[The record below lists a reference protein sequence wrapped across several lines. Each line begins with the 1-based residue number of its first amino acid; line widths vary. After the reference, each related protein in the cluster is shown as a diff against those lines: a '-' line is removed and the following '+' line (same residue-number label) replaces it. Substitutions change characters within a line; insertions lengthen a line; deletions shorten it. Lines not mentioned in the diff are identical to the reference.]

1 MKEINDIKQVAPFLQ
16 LNLGDQRLALEAII
30 FSSENPIT
38 TESLRKLLVTD
49 YLSTKRHDVDDEV
62 DQVSINDEIAEQM
75 ANDLYFEN
83 LIIEINSELE
93 VTSRP
98 YKIIKSAGG
107 WLYSVKPEYGELINN
122 ILKTKIRKRLSQAS
136 LEVLAII
143 AYKQPVS
150 KPEIEQIRGVNS
162 NEVVNSLIE
171 KNLIKIAGR
180 SEALGKPILY
190 ATTNEFLRTFG
201 LNSLQELPKL
211 KEIEEIA
218 SSDLRNTDE
227 NDTIEDGSEFNFR
240 GFILP
245 VDNELK

>member
-1 MKEINDIKQVAPFLQ
+1 MKESNEIKQVAPFLQ
-16 LNLGDQRLALEAII
+16 LDNDEQKLALEAII
-30 FSSENPIT
+30 FSSEVPLNT
-38 TESLRKLLVTD
+38 DTLRKLLVTD
-49 YLSTKRHDVDDEV
+49 YLSLKKHNTDEDI
-62 DQVSINDEIAEQM
+62 DQVTINDEIAESM

-83 LIIEINSELE
+83 MIDEINSELDN
-93 VTSRP
+93 SGRP
-98 YKIIKSAGG
+98 FKIVKSAGG
-107 WLYSVKPEYGELINN
+107 WLYSVKAEYGELINSV
-122 ILKTKIRKRLSQAS
+122 LKTKFRKRLSQAS

-190 ATTNEFLRTFG
+190 ATTNDFLRTFG

-218 SSDLRNTDE
+218 SSDIHEPVESADE
-227 NDTIEDGSEFNFR
+227 EEKDFNFN
-240 GFILP
+240 GYILP
-245 VDNELK
+245 MDNEVK

>member
-1 MKEINDIKQVAPFLQ
+1 MKESNEIKQVAPFLQ
-16 LNLGDQRLALEAII
+16 LNYDEQKLALEAII
-30 FSSENPIT
+30 FSSEVPLNT
-38 TESLRKLLVTD
+38 ATMRKLLVTD
-49 YLSTKRHDVDDEV
+49 YLSSKKHNNDDEI
-62 DQVSINDEIAEQM
+62 DQVSINDEIAESM
-75 ANDLYFEN
+75 ADDLYFEN
-83 LIIEINSELE
+83 LIDEINSELDN
-93 VTSRP
+93 SGRP
-98 YKIIKSAGG
+98 FRIIKSGGG
-107 WLYSVKPEYGELINN
+107 WLYSVKAEYGELINSV
-122 ILKTKIRKRLSQAS
+122 LKTKLRKRLSQAS

-190 ATTNEFLRTFG
+190 ATTNDFLRTFG

-218 SSDLRNTDE
+218 SSDIHEPIESE
-227 NDTIEDGSEFNFR
+227 NEVEQDFNFN

-245 VDNELK
+245 MDNELK